1 MRTLLAPFSW
11 LYGLGLAIRHTLY
24 DNRLLPSH
32 EADILTICVGNL
44 AVGGTGKTPHV
55 EYLIRLLSP
64 RYKVAVLS
72 RGYKRKTRGFVLADG
87 HASAS
92 TIGDEAMQIHS
103 KFPHVAVA
111 VCEDRVRGVRM
122 LKKQVEGLQVVILDD
137 AFQHRAIRCGYYI
150 LLTPYNQLYIDD
162 HLLPWGQLRDLKTR
176 ALKANS
182 IIVTQCPP
190 DAQPIDFRVIDNRLH
205 LPTFQHLFF
214 SQVRYAENESGECGA
229 AWRPHLHGDP
239 RPLPPPQKGGG
250 VLDSPQRDDRRRDVC
265 VPSESQKQ
273 RVLVLTGIAQP
284 EYLMEYVR
292 KQHPNA
298 CLMAFPDHHRFT
310 KKDVERILYKAQCYD
325 TILTT
330 EKDYQRLAETSV
342 PEQLGERLHT
352 LPIEVQLRGD
362 KNKDFDQEILNYVKQ
377 NLSRC
382 AR

>member
-1 MRTLLAPFSW
+1 MFHVNNVNYKNNVKKTMRTLLAPFSW
-11 LYGLGLAIRHTLY
+11 LYGFGLAIRHTLY
-24 DNRLLPSH
+24 DNHLLPSH
-32 EADILTICVGNL
+32 EVDIPTICVGNL

-64 RYKVAVLS
+64 TYKVAVLS
-72 RGYKRKTRGFVLADG
+72 RGYKRKTHGFVLADEN
-87 HASAS
+87 ANAS

-137 AFQHRAIRCGYYI
+137 AYQHRAIRCGYYI
-150 LLTPYNQLYIDD
+150 LLTPYDQLYIND
-162 HLLPWGQLRDLKTR
+162 HLLPWGRLRDLKTR

-182 IIVTQCPP
+182 IIITHCPP

-205 LPTFQHLFF
+205 LPTYQHLFF
-214 SQVRYAENESGECGA
+214 SQVKYADAQAVAGN
-229 AWRPHLHGDP
+229 
-239 RPLPPPQKGGG
+239 K
-250 VLDSPQRDDRRRDVC
+250 
-265 VPSESQKQ
+265 
-273 RVLVLTGIAQP
+273 VLVITGIAQP

-298 CLMAFPDHHRFT
+298 CLMAFPDHHRFN

-330 EKDYQRLAETSV
+330 EKDYQRLVETSLV
-342 PEQLGERLHT
+342 EQLGNILHT
-352 LPIEVQLRGD
+352 LPIQVVLRGD
-362 KNKDFDQEILNYVKQ
+362 SNKDFDQDILNYVKQ
-377 NLSRC
+377 NL
-382 AR
+382 

>member
-1 MRTLLAPFSW
+1 MFHVNNVNYKNNVKKTMRTLLAPFSW
-11 LYGLGLAIRHTLY
+11 LYGFGLAIRHTLY
-24 DNRLLPSH
+24 DNHLLPSH
-32 EADILTICVGNL
+32 EVDIPTICVGNL

-64 RYKVAVLS
+64 MYKVAVLS
-72 RGYKRKTRGFVLADG
+72 RGYKRKTHGFVLADEN
-87 HASAS
+87 ANAS

-137 AFQHRAIRCGYYI
+137 AYQHRAIRCGYYI

-162 HLLPWGQLRDLKTR
+162 HLLPWGRLRDLKTR

-190 DAQPIDFRVIDNRLH
+190 NAQPIDFRVIDNRLH
-205 LPTFQHLFF
+205 LPTYQHLFF
-214 SQVRYAENESGECGA
+214 SQVKYADAQAVAGN
-229 AWRPHLHGDP
+229 
-239 RPLPPPQKGGG
+239 K
-250 VLDSPQRDDRRRDVC
+250 
-265 VPSESQKQ
+265 
-273 RVLVLTGIAQP
+273 VLVLTGIAQP

-298 CLMAFPDHHRFT
+298 CLMAFPDHHRFS
-310 KKDVERILYKAQCYD
+310 KKDIKKILYKAQCYD

-330 EKDYQRLAETSV
+330 EKDYQRLEETSI
-342 PEQLGERLHT
+342 PEQLGNRLYT

-362 KNKDFDQEILNYVKQ
+362 KNKDFDQEILNYMKQ
-377 NLSRC
+377 NL
-382 AR
+382 

>member
-1 MRTLLAPFSW
+1 MFHVNNVNYKNNVKKTMRTLLAPFSW
-11 LYGLGLAIRHTLY
+11 LYGFGLAIRHTLY
-24 DNRLLPSH
+24 DNHLLPSH
-32 EADILTICVGNL
+32 EVDIPTICVGNL

-55 EYLIRLLSP
+55 EYLIRLLSQI
-64 RYKVAVLS
+64 YKVAVLS
-72 RGYKRKTRGFVLADG
+72 RGYKRKTHGFVLADEN
-87 HASAS
+87 ANAS

-137 AFQHRAIRCGYYI
+137 AYQHRAIRCGYYI
-150 LLTPYNQLYIDD
+150 LLTPYDQLYIDD
-162 HLLPWGQLRDLKTR
+162 HLLPWGRLRDLKTR

-182 IIVTQCPP
+182 IIITQCPP

-205 LPTFQHLFF
+205 LPTYQHLFF
-214 SQVRYAENESGECGA
+214 SQVKYANTQAVAG
-229 AWRPHLHGDP
+229 
-239 RPLPPPQKGGG
+239 K
-250 VLDSPQRDDRRRDVC
+250 
-265 VPSESQKQ
+265 

-298 CLMAFPDHHRFT
+298 CLMAFPDHHRFN

-330 EKDYQRLAETSV
+330 EKDYQRIVETSLV
-342 PEQLGERLHT
+342 EQLGNLLHT
-352 LPIEVQLRGD
+352 LPIQVVLRGD
-362 KNKDFDQEILNYVKQ
+362 SNKDFDQDILNYVKQ
-377 NLSRC
+377 NL
-382 AR
+382 

>member
-1 MRTLLAPFSW
+1 MLYYEIYVNYENYEINNIKKTMRTLLAPISW

-24 DNRLLPSH
+24 DNHLLPSH
-32 EADILTICVGNL
+32 EADIPTICVGNL
-44 AVGGTGKTPHV
+44 ALGGTGKTPHV

-64 RYKVAVLS
+64 RYKVGVLS
-72 RGYKRKTRGFVLADG
+72 RGYKRKTHGFVLADE

-103 KFPHVAVA
+103 KFPHLAVA
-111 VCEDRVRGVRM
+111 VCEDRVRGIRM

-137 AFQHRAIRCGYYI
+137 AYQHRAIRCGYYI

-162 HLLPWGQLRDLKTR
+162 HLLPWGRLRDLKTR

-190 DAQPIDFRVIDNRLH
+190 NAQPIDFRVIDNRLH
-205 LPTFQHLFF
+205 LPTYQHLFF
-214 SQVRYAENESGECGA
+214 SQVKYADAQAVAGKN
-229 AWRPHLHGDP
+229 
-239 RPLPPPQKGGG
+239 
-250 VLDSPQRDDRRRDVC
+250 
-265 VPSESQKQ
+265 
-273 RVLVLTGIAQP
+273 VLVLTGIAQP

-298 CLMAFPDHHRFT
+298 CLMAFPDHHRFS
-310 KKDVERILYKAQCYD
+310 KKDIKKILYKAQCYD

-330 EKDYQRLAETSV
+330 EKDYQRLEETSV
-342 PEQLGERLHT
+342 PEQLGNRLHT

-362 KNKDFDQEILNYVKQ
+362 KNKDFDQEILNYMKQ
-377 NLSRC
+377 NL
-382 AR
+382 

>member
-11 LYGLGLAIRHTLY
+11 LYGFGLAIRHTLY
-24 DNRLLPSH
+24 DNHLLPSH
-32 EADILTICVGNL
+32 EVDIPTICVGNL

-64 RYKVAVLS
+64 TYKVAVLS
-72 RGYKRKTRGFVLADG
+72 RGYKRKTHGFVLADEN
-87 HASAS
+87 ANAS

-137 AFQHRAIRCGYYI
+137 AYQHRAIRCGYYI
-150 LLTPYNQLYIDD
+150 LLTPYDQLYIDD
-162 HLLPWGQLRDLKTR
+162 HLLPWGRLRDLKTR
-176 ALKANS
+176 ALKANC

-205 LPTFQHLFF
+205 LPKYQHLFF
-214 SQVRYAENESGECGA
+214 SQVHY
-229 AWRPHLHGDP
+229 
-239 RPLPPPQKGGG
+239 
-250 VLDSPQRDDRRRDVC
+250 DDA
-265 VPSESQKQ
+265 QTIAGNK
-273 RVLVLTGIAQP
+273 VLVITGIAQP

-298 CLMAFPDHHRFT
+298 CLMAFPDHHRFS
-310 KKDVERILYKAQCYD
+310 KKDIRKILNKVQCYD

-330 EKDYQRLAETSV
+330 EKDYQRLVETSLV
-342 PEQLGERLHT
+342 EQLGNLLHT
-352 LPIEVQLRGD
+352 LPIQVVLRGD
-362 KNKDFDQEILNYVKQ
+362 SNKDFDQDILNYVKQ
-377 NLSRC
+377 NL
-382 AR
+382 

>member
-1 MRTLLAPFSW
+1 MFHVNNVNYKNNVKKTMRTLLAPFSW
-11 LYGLGLAIRHTLY
+11 LYGFGLAIRHTLY
-24 DNRLLPSH
+24 DNHLLPSH
-32 EADILTICVGNL
+32 EVDIPTICVGNL

-64 RYKVAVLS
+64 MYKVAVLS
-72 RGYKRKTRGFVLADG
+72 RGYKRKTHGFVLADEN
-87 HASAS
+87 ANAS

-137 AFQHRAIRCGYYI
+137 AYQHRAIRCGYYI
-150 LLTPYNQLYIDD
+150 LLTPYDQLYIDD
-162 HLLPWGQLRDLKTR
+162 HLLPWGRLRDLKTR
-176 ALKANS
+176 ALKANC

-205 LPTFQHLFF
+205 LPKYQHLFF
-214 SQVRYAENESGECGA
+214 SQVHY
-229 AWRPHLHGDP
+229 
-239 RPLPPPQKGGG
+239 
-250 VLDSPQRDDRRRDVC
+250 DDA
-265 VPSESQKQ
+265 QTIAGNK
-273 RVLVLTGIAQP
+273 VLVITGIAQP

-298 CLMAFPDHHRFT
+298 CLMAFPDHHRFY

-330 EKDYQRLAETSV
+330 EKDYQRLVETSLV
-342 PEQLGERLHT
+342 EQLGNLLHT
-352 LPIEVQLRGD
+352 LPIQVVLRGD
-362 KNKDFDQEILNYVKQ
+362 SNKDFDQDILNYVKQ
-377 NLSRC
+377 NL
-382 AR
+382 

>member
-1 MRTLLAPFSW
+1 MRTLLAPISW
-11 LYGLGLAIRHTLY
+11 LYGMGVAIRHALY

-32 EADILTICVGNL
+32 EMAIATICVGNL

-64 RYKVAVLS
+64 MYKVAVLS
-72 RGYKRKTRGFVLADG
+72 RGYKRKTHGFVLADE

-103 KFPHVAVA
+103 KFPHVAMA

-162 HLLPWGQLRDLKTR
+162 HLLPWGRLRDLKTR

-205 LPTFQHLFF
+205 LPTYQHLFF
-214 SQVRYAENESGECGA
+214 SQVQYADAQSVAGN
-229 AWRPHLHGDP
+229 
-239 RPLPPPQKGGG
+239 K
-250 VLDSPQRDDRRRDVC
+250 
-265 VPSESQKQ
+265 
-273 RVLVLTGIAQP
+273 VLVLTGIAQP
-284 EYLMEYVR
+284 EYLMAHIRNQY
-292 KQHPNA
+292 PDA
-298 CLMAFPDHHRFT
+298 CLMAFPDHHRFSR
-310 KKDVERILYKAQCYD
+310 KDVKKILEKAQGYD
-325 TILTT
+325 AVITT
-330 EKDYQRLAETSV
+330 EKDYQRLAETPI
-342 PEQLGERLHT
+342 PEQLGHRLQT
-352 LPIEVQLRGD
+352 LPIQVVLRGD
-362 KNKDFDQEILNYVKQ
+362 SNKDFDQDILNYVKQ
-377 NLSRC
+377 NL
-382 AR
+382 

>member
-1 MRTLLAPFSW
+1 MFHVNNVNYKNNVKKTMRTLLAPFSW
-11 LYGLGLAIRHTLY
+11 LYGFGLAIRHTLY
-24 DNRLLPSH
+24 DNHLLPSH
-32 EADILTICVGNL
+32 EVDIPTICVGNL

-64 RYKVAVLS
+64 MYKVAVLS
-72 RGYKRKTRGFVLADG
+72 RGYKRKTHGFVLADEN
-87 HASAS
+87 ANAS

-137 AFQHRAIRCGYYI
+137 AYQHRAIRCGYYI
-150 LLTPYNQLYIDD
+150 LLTPYDQLYIDD
-162 HLLPWGQLRDLKTR
+162 HLLPWGRLRDLKTR

-182 IIVTQCPP
+182 IIITHCPP

-205 LPTFQHLFF
+205 LPTYQHLFF
-214 SQVRYAENESGECGA
+214 SQVKYANTQAVAG
-229 AWRPHLHGDP
+229 
-239 RPLPPPQKGGG
+239 K
-250 VLDSPQRDDRRRDVC
+250 
-265 VPSESQKQ
+265 

-298 CLMAFPDHHRFT
+298 CLMAFPDHHRFN

-330 EKDYQRLAETSV
+330 EKDYQRLVETSLV
-342 PEQLGERLHT
+342 EQLGNLLHT
-352 LPIEVQLRGD
+352 LPIQVVLRGD
-362 KNKDFDQEILNYVKQ
+362 SNKDFDQDILNYVKQ
-377 NLSRC
+377 NL
-382 AR
+382 

>member
-1 MRTLLAPFSW
+1 MRTLLAPISW

-32 EADILTICVGNL
+32 EADIPTICVGNL

-72 RGYKRKTRGFVLADG
+72 RGYKRKTRGFVLADAQ
-87 HASAS
+87 ASAS

-137 AFQHRAIRCGYYI
+137 AYQHRAIRCGYYI

-162 HLLPWGQLRDLKTR
+162 HLLPWGRLRDLKTR

-205 LPTFQHLFF
+205 LPTYQHLFF
-214 SQVRYAENESGECGA
+214 SQVQYAKAQATAG
-229 AWRPHLHGDP
+229 
-239 RPLPPPQKGGG
+239 K
-250 VLDSPQRDDRRRDVC
+250 
-265 VPSESQKQ
+265 

-284 EYLMEYVR
+284 EYLMVYVR
-292 KQHPNA
+292 KQHPDA

-310 KKDVERILYKAQCYD
+310 RKDVERILYKAQCYD

-330 EKDYQRLAETSV
+330 EKDYQRLAETPV

-362 KNKDFDQEILNYVKQ
+362 KNKDFDQEILNYMKQ
-377 NLSRC
+377 NL
-382 AR
+382 

>member
-32 EADILTICVGNL
+32 EADIPTICVGNL

-72 RGYKRKTRGFVLADG
+72 RGYKRKTRGFVLADE
-87 HASAS
+87 HSSAS

-103 KFPHVAVA
+103 KFPNVAVA
-111 VCEDRVRGVRM
+111 VCEDRVCGVRM
-122 LKKQVEGLQVVILDD
+122 LKRQVEGLQVVILDD

-162 HLLPWGQLRDLKTR
+162 HLLPWGRLRDLKAR

-205 LPTFQHLFF
+205 LPTYQHLFF
-214 SQVRYAENESGECGA
+214 SQVRYTENESGA
-229 AWRPHLHGDP
+229 AWRPHLH
-239 RPLPPPQKGGG
+239 
-250 VLDSPQRDDRRRDVC
+250 DRRRDAC
-265 VPSESQKQ
+265 VPSEHQKQ

-292 KQHPNA
+292 KQHPDA
-298 CLMAFPDHHRFT
+298 CLMAFPDHHRFS

-330 EKDYQRLAETSV
+330 EKDYQRLAETAV
-342 PEQLGERLHT
+342 VGQLGERLHT
-352 LPIEVQLRGD
+352 LPIEVQLHGD
-362 KNKDFDQEILNYVKQ
+362 KKLDFDQEILNYVKQ